1 MYSNSKKFSENV
13 KIYSESHFK
22 KTYRSKNPSN
32 NNTLNNIRIVSEIK
46 KTYNESRVPLRWQL
60 SNSNSTNYQTV
71 NIDIKSIWPYQRW
84 KQNGREML
92 YNIVYIKGRA
102 LGNSA
107 EWLSLTKQRDWQ
119 QNLSLLSYNFHYLS
133 PKLSD
138 VLIHGLIF
146 PVSLLPESKVRN
158 LR

>member
-1 MYSNSKKFSENV
+1 
-13 KIYSESHFK
+13 
-22 KTYRSKNPSN
+22 
-32 NNTLNNIRIVSEIK
+32 
-46 KTYNESRVPLRWQL
+46 
-60 SNSNSTNYQTV
+60 
-71 NIDIKSIWPYQRW
+71 
-84 KQNGREML
+84 ML

-102 LGNSA
+102 LGNST
-107 EWLSLTKQRDWQ
+107 EWLSLTKQRDSQ

-158 LR
+158 LPGLFNDGNSTVTRFHHYVFNYFYFTSVDVRIYFQCLLLFFITILNSKLQLLKNSDAHNYKIQIFFNRNRKHLRYQSSSKV